1 MKILVAG
8 DFCDKN
14 RVKSAIREEKYA
26 LMFDGI
32 KNVVHQADL
41 SIANFEFPI
50 AENKAKP
57 IPKWGP
63 NLIGQRK
70 AVDAIKYAGFNVCTL
85 ANNHILDQGADCCMD
100 TMRLLEKSGI
110 RTVGVGRNL
119 NEAERVLYIEGN
131 EETIAIINCCENE
144 FSIATKTSPGS
155 NPLNPVKQ
163 YYQITE
169 ARQKADYVLVIVHGG
184 HEFFQ
189 LPSPRM
195 KEVYQYF
202 ITIGADAVIN
212 HHQHCYSG
220 YEIFNGKPIVYGLG
234 NLLFDSNNM
243 ERTSWNEGY
252 MVMLDTQERSLD
264 FYPYI
269 QSLKEP
275 NVELMNQNDTE
286 TFFDRLERLNKII
299 ANDLELEEQVN
310 NYYES
315 NLISEISVFEPYQGK
330 ILGGLFAKG
339 FLPRII
345 RGKKI
350 LQIINHTTCE
360 SHLDKLHYAL
370 LKIVKR

>member
-1 MKILVAG
+1 
-8 DFCDKN
+8 
-14 RVKSAIREEKYA
+14 
-26 LMFDGI
+26 
-32 KNVVHQADL
+32 
-41 SIANFEFPI
+41 
-50 AENKAKP
+50 
-57 IPKWGP
+57 
-63 NLIGQRK
+63 
-70 AVDAIKYAGFNVCTL
+70 
-85 ANNHILDQGADCCMD
+85 
-100 TMRLLEKSGI
+100 
-110 RTVGVGRNL
+110 
-119 NEAERVLYIEGN
+119 
-131 EETIAIINCCENE
+131 
-144 FSIATKTSPGS
+144 
-155 NPLNPVKQ
+155 
-163 YYQITE
+163 
-169 ARQKADYVLVIVHGG
+169 
-184 HEFFQ
+184 
-189 LPSPRM
+189 
-195 KEVYQYF
+195 
-202 ITIGADAVIN
+202 
-212 HHQHCYSG
+212 
-220 YEIFNGKPIVYGLG
+220 
-234 NLLFDSNNM
+234 M